1 LNEPQAVSS
10 KCNQPTTS
18 LRRIWREQDIQLY
31 AESIVRNVNAVNHHP
46 TRPDTKMS
54 DELIL
59 EEFLPYRLSVLS
71 HTVSTTI
78 AGVYEKRFGV
88 SIPEWRV
95 IAILGRFPGLSAVDV
110 AERTLMDKV
119 AVSRAVTKLVKNG
132 RIDRQFADADR
143 RRSILNLSEEGRKVH
158 DEIAPLALQFER
170 ELLDGIDDDD
180 VRTLD
185 TLIDG
190 LMAKAR
196 LLGK

>member
-1 LNEPQAVSS
+1 M
-10 KCNQPTTS
+10 K
-18 LRRIWREQDIQLY
+18 
-31 AESIVRNVNAVNHHP
+31 
-46 TRPDTKMS
+46 

-59 EEFLPYRLSVLS
+59 EDFLPYRLSVLS

-119 AVSRAVTKLVKNG
+119 AVSRAVTKLIKNG

-158 DEIAPLALQFER
+158 DEIAPLALQFEHD
-170 ELLDGIDDDD
+170 LLDGVTDDD
-180 VRTLD
+180 VATLNAV
-185 TLIDG
+185 IDD
-190 LMAKAR
+190 LLSKAR
-196 LLGK
+196 KIGNTA